1 MINIAAFWSQFQ
13 AGLAASVIFSHHEFL
28 DVLPDGA
35 SKGNAM
41 HYLARRWG
49 LAMDRILVA
58 GDSGN
63 DADMLRGGA
72 QAVVVANHSSELRQ
86 LKGRRSVTAVRRL
99 RKRPLRREKSLDGPL
114 QSGSS

>member
-1 MINIAAFWSQFQ
+1 
-13 AGLAASVIFSHHEFL
+13 LAASVIFSHHEFL

-49 LAMDRILVA
+49 LTMDRILVA

-86 LKGRRSVTAVRRL
+86 LKGRDGVYFAAASYAEGILEGL
-99 RKRPLRREKSLDGPL
+99 RHHRFPPRPGR
-114 QSGSS
+114 